1 MRHGFGNPSYYYK
14 LFVKEKIMKKYKIGF
29 IIEQALGHVTHGKNL
44 QVNVPKDKNVEALWG
59 LPAFETT
66 GLASKIPVYKSN
78 WTVRA
83 SLRTRR
89 LVADMNRQTKLDALF
104 FHTQVTA
111 VLASNWLKRFPSIV
125 SLDATPLQYDAL
137 GEFYQHE
144 TGSGWMERLKWRL
157 NRDCY
162 QAARHLVTW
171 TAWAKQGLVDDY
183 EVPADK
189 VTVIPPGVNA
199 QDWYRPTPRRLQHGA
214 VKILFVG
221 GNLER
226 KGGKLLLE
234 AFRTLRQQQSA
245 LNRSAPHIELELHLV
260 TRDKVPDEPGLFVYN
275 NMQPNSAPL
284 KQLYYDCDIF
294 CLPTYGDCLPMVL
307 SEAGAAGLPVVS
319 TQLAGIP
326 EIVQEGE
333 TGFLVPCGDV
343 PALTKALRQLIIS
356 PELRLKQGTRA
367 VEVVT
372 NGFDAERNTFR
383 LLDLI
388 KEIVDQER
396 KGK

>member
-1 MRHGFGNPSYYYK
+1 
-14 LFVKEKIMKKYKIGF
+14 MKKYNIGF

-44 QVNVPKDKNVEALWG
+44 QVNVPKDESIEPLWG

-66 GLASKIPVYKSN
+66 GLASKIPLYKSN

-83 SLRTRR
+83 SLQTRR
-89 LVADMNRQTKLDALF
+89 LVAEMNQKTELDALF

-111 VLASNWLKRFPSIV
+111 VLANKWVKRFPSIV
-125 SLDATPLQYDAL
+125 SLDATPVQYDEL
-137 GEFYQHE
+137 GEFYEHE
-144 TGSGWMERLKWRL
+144 TGSGLLERVKWRL

-162 QAARHLVTW
+162 RSANHLVTW
-171 TAWAKQGLVDDY
+171 TDWAKQSLVEDY
-183 EVPADK
+183 QTSAEK
-189 VTVIPPGVNA
+189 ITVIPPGVNTSE
-199 QDWYRPTPRRLQHGA
+199 WYRATPRRLENKP

-221 GNLER
+221 GNLQR

-234 AFRTLRQQQSA
+234 AFRTLRQELPA
-245 LNRSAPHIELELHLV
+245 LDSRAPTIELELHLV
-260 TRDKVPDEPGLFVYN
+260 TRDKVSQEPGLFVYN

-284 KQLYYDCDIF
+284 KKLYHDCDIF

-319 TQLAGIP
+319 TKLAGIP
-326 EIVQEGE
+326 EIVQEGR

-343 PALTKALRQLIIS
+343 PALTNALMRLVVS
-356 PELRLKQGTRA
+356 PELRLQQGTRA
-367 VEVVT
+367 VDVVT
-372 NGFDAERNTFR
+372 NAFDAERNTFR

-388 KEIVDQER
+388 KEMVDRER
-396 KGK
+396 KEK